1 MMENGTITMRRDLR
15 VKHIDNALETASL
28 WCRIS
33 VPEKVEESV
42 GIPFVLLRPE
52 GAADGVAG
60 ESASSSSTGS
70 DSSRSRSC
78 SRPFFLS
85 LITSLTVP
93 STSDALRLTK
103 FWINELP
110 L

>member
-33 VPEKVEESV
+33 VPAKVEESV

-70 DSSRSRSC
+70 DSSRSRS
-78 SRPFFLS
+78 RTFFLS